1 MFSWSG
7 VINRKQLFNAVLF
20 VILVFRDLK
29 RHFSGFDYSSFYFV
43 CMDLLVFC
51 VWLSKVCMQGQN
63 GSHFEPKPVPPP
75 IPKKCDWEIEPAELD
90 FSNAA
95 MIGKVCV
102 FF

>member
-1 MFSWSG
+1 
-7 VINRKQLFNAVLF
+7 
-20 VILVFRDLK
+20 
-29 RHFSGFDYSSFYFV
+29 
-43 CMDLLVFC
+43 
-51 VWLSKVCMQGQN
+51 MQGQN

-102 FF
+102 LLKPSFIFDIHSFELSIIRL